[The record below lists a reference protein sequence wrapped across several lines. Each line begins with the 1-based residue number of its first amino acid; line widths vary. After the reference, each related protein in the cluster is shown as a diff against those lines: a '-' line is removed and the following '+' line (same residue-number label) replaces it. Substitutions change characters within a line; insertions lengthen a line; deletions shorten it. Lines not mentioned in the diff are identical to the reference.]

1 MPDKLLNKLVKE
13 GKLRKQIQE
22 ILNEVK
28 SQIPQLSL
36 KFELNDK

>member
-1 MPDKLLNKLVKE
+1 MPDKLLKKSDAVSL
-13 GKLRKQIQE
+13 IQE

-28 SQIPQLSL
+28 SQNPQLSL